1 MRIESSLQQ
10 SYTKLATGS
19 RINTAANDPSGL
31 AISNKMTSQVNG
43 YDKGTENALSS
54 QNLVKTADSALSSIS
69 DSLKR
74 MKELAVQAS
83 NATYTADD
91 KKIIQNEIN
100 QLKEGI
106 KETVSGTEF
115 NTMKLVDGSYANKT
129 IASEPSGT
137 GKTMTIQN
145 TSLETLGIKDFDV
158 TGSFDM
164 SSIDKAIESVS
175 DSRANLGSIS
185 NSIDTMVNNNNNASL
200 NLSAAESKIADTDIE
215 KTMSDLKALNLKQS
229 IQMYAQKQKMNQNAG
244 VLNMLG

>member
-19 RINTAANDPSGL
+19 RINSAANDPSGL

-54 QNLVKTADSALSSIS
+54 QDLVKTADSALSSIS

-83 NATYTADD
+83 NGTYTAAD
-91 KKIIQNEIN
+91 KKNIQNEIN

-115 NTMKLVDGSYANKT
+115 NTMKLVDGSYADKT
-129 IASEPSGT
+129 IASTPSGT

-185 NSIDTMVNNNNNASL
+185 NSIDTMVGSNTNASL
-200 NLSAAESKIADTDIE
+200 NLSASESKIADTDIE
-215 KTMSDLKALNLKQS
+215 KAASDLKSLNLRQNV
-229 IQMYAQKQKMNQNAG
+229 QMYAQKQKMNQNAG
-244 VLNMLG
+244 ILNILG